1 MTESRGPVDRA
12 VCVEFVSGYKASPC
26 VDSHLHFCPF
36 VRRRR
41 SFVRSLAMRL
51 INQIKSNQFIFR
63 FDDWNRSGSTANGAR
78 AIDRSVVSAKMCEN
92 KHRVLP
98 DEDMRA
104 RAGTRPGADPL
115 GRLRVFAGD
124 RCTFSLGVP
133 LFTVSERRRCPRA
146 RTKTFESIDAAT
158 TGRRELDVRS
168 SLLFAY
174 LFPDYIFVPVDVRG
188 GSRSLDDG
196 PSNQSGTECISANA
210 ARIHPSIH
218 PFIERIHRSRSPA
231 VPRREGGQNV

>member
-1 MTESRGPVDRA
+1 MKTCVPARELARVRTRWVDCA
-12 VCVEFVSGYKASPC
+12 FLQALGALSLSEC
-26 VDSHLHFCPF
+26 HF
-36 VRRRR
+36 
-41 SFVRSLAMRL
+41 S
-51 INQIKSNQFIFR
+51 QFPR
-63 FDDWNRSGSTANGAR
+63 DA
-78 AIDRSVVSAKMCEN
+78 
-92 KHRVLP
+92 
-98 DEDMRA
+98 
-104 RAGTRPGADPL
+104 
-115 GRLRVFAGD
+115 
-124 RCTFSLGVP
+124 
-133 LFTVSERRRCPRA
+133 ERPRA